1 MKDTLNVAQITR
13 YLDLVDRRLEILM
26 HSGIDWKPEYAPEL
40 QAIDREI
47 AELRK
52 VIDYT
57 HECRSTRT
65 SGKR

>member
-1 MKDTLNVAQITR
+1 MMQTLTVEQITR
-13 YLDLVDRRLEILM
+13 YLNLVDRKLEILQ
-26 HSGIDWKPEYAPEL
+26 HSGIDWQPTYAPEL
-40 QAIDREI
+40 EAIDREI